1 MRRIGIAF
9 ITICIL
15 LFSSVTDASTTGGYR
30 EISYEQVRELML
42 ESNTTLQGQMNA
54 LSKARKQY
62 LDYLRAEDAKEKKK
76 EEQKE
81 KGEEVYFR
89 WDELSIL
96 SKLRQEELV
105 PLQMKQNR
113 DALEESLKIASY
125 QAEFNLRS
133 SYVNL
138 YSRFKTLETRK
149 EALVT
154 AEKEYLGKEKAYEM
168 GLIGDLEL
176 QQAGQALLEQ
186 KVAVRKSER
195 EYENAAREFN
205 LYIGADIDIVYENVI
220 LSEKPRSAELAR
232 LETYLV
238 RALENRSE
246 ITKIKRSL
254 ELNMLQKDIMDRS
267 GAHKIYTSTATEYQT
282 LLDNIAVLE
291 IQLEGVK
298 VTIEQEIRNAYAQVV
313 AAVQSLETKS
323 DLLALEEKRLADLK
337 LLFEKGAVPESQV
350 QRAETLVAQQRDD
363 YKISV
368 FNLNTMI
375 MRLERASAAG
385 PGYGGI

>member
-15 LFSSVTDASTTGGYR
+15 LFSSVTDASTMGGYR
-30 EISYEQVRELML
+30 EISYEQARELML

-62 LDYLRAEDAKEKKK
+62 LDYLRAEDAKEKRK

-238 RALENRSE
+238 RALK
-246 ITKIKRSL
+246 TG
-254 ELNMLQKDIMDRS
+254 QK
-267 GAHKIYTSTATEYQT
+267 
-282 LLDNIAVLE
+282 
-291 IQLEGVK
+291 
-298 VTIEQEIRNAYAQVV
+298 
-313 AAVQSLETKS
+313 
-323 DLLALEEKRLADLK
+323 
-337 LLFEKGAVPESQV
+337 
-350 QRAETLVAQQRDD
+350 
-363 YKISV
+363 
-368 FNLNTMI
+368 
-375 MRLERASAAG
+375 
-385 PGYGGI
+385 

>member
-9 ITICIL
+9 LTICIL
-15 LFSSVTDASTTGGYR
+15 LFSSVTDAATTGGYR
-30 EISYEQVRELML
+30 EISYEQARKLML
-42 ESNTTLQGQMNA
+42 ESNTALQGQMNA

-62 LDYLRAEDAKEKKK
+62 LDYLRAENAKAKEK
-76 EEQKE
+76 EE
-81 KGEEVYFR
+81 KGEEVSFSR
-89 WDELSIL
+89 DELSIL
-96 SKLRQEELV
+96 SNLRQEELV
-105 PLQMKQNR
+105 PLQMKYNR
-113 DALEESLKIASY
+113 DALEESLMIARY
-125 QAEFNLRS
+125 RAEFNLRN
-133 SYVNL
+133 SYVTL

-149 EALVT
+149 KALVT

-176 QQAGQALLEQ
+176 QQAGQVLLEH
-186 KVAVRKSER
+186 KVAVRKAER

-205 LYIGADIDIVYENVI
+205 LSIGADIDIIYDNVI
-220 LSEKPRSAELAR
+220 LSEAPRSATLAR

-246 ITKIKRSL
+246 ITQLKRNL

-267 GAHKIYTSTATEYQT
+267 GAHKIYTGTAVEYQS

-291 IQLEGVK
+291 IQLEGEK
-298 VTIEQEIRNAYAQVV
+298 SSIEQEIRNAYAQVV
-313 AAVQSLETKS
+313 AAIQSLEILS
-323 DLLALEEKRLADLK
+323 DRLALEERKLADLQ
-337 LLFEKGAVPESQV
+337 LLFEKGAVPESQI
-350 QRAETLVAQQRDD
+350 RSAETLVEQLRDE

-368 FNLNTMI
+368 FKLNTMI
-375 MRLERASAAG
+375 MMLERASAAG

>member
-1 MRRIGIAF
+1 
-9 ITICIL
+9 
-15 LFSSVTDASTTGGYR
+15 
-30 EISYEQVRELML
+30 
-42 ESNTTLQGQMNA
+42 
-54 LSKARKQY
+54 
-62 LDYLRAEDAKEKKK
+62 
-76 EEQKE
+76 
-81 KGEEVYFR
+81 
-89 WDELSIL
+89 
-96 SKLRQEELV
+96 
-105 PLQMKQNR
+105 
-113 DALEESLKIASY
+113 
-125 QAEFNLRS
+125 
-133 SYVNL
+133 
-138 YSRFKTLETRK
+138 
-149 EALVT
+149 
-154 AEKEYLGKEKAYEM
+154 
-168 GLIGDLEL
+168 
-176 QQAGQALLEQ
+176 
-186 KVAVRKSER
+186 
-195 EYENAAREFN
+195 
-205 LYIGADIDIVYENVI
+205 
-220 LSEKPRSAELAR
+220 
-232 LETYLV
+232 
-238 RALENRSE
+238 
-246 ITKIKRSL
+246 
-254 ELNMLQKDIMDRS
+254 MDRS